1 MVSHCKILIHF
12 SVLPLAFFGTNISG
26 FLVVVMVVLLLLF
39 CTAMIIAYLLLS
51 ILVNFPTVPLVCKKF
66 FIILYKLPNHFV

>member
-12 SVLPLAFFGTNISG
+12 SILPLAYFCTKISV

-39 CTAMIIAYLLLS
+39 CTAMIIAYLLLC
-51 ILVNFPTVPLVCKKF
+51 ILVNFPTLPLVYKKF